1 MRTRLPLWLAGT
13 TLVTACNLDLTNPTA
28 PTEQDILTTREG
40 IVALA
45 VGLQARYGAGM
56 ADFVYPGGLVT
67 DELGATLAA
76 LPSYK
81 DVEAGNDMINTFDA
95 VETPWRSHYRTIK
108 TADDLLN
115 NARNVT
121 LGDSTLSGILTISY
135 LFKAM
140 SLGELLQLYQRIPI
154 TTYHVT
160 APTFVDRATALATV
174 LALLDSAL
182 TQYKAV
188 NPGSEFNTSIRAAG
202 LDVKNTIFAMQAR
215 YERIAGNDAA
225 ALAAADSVNLGVASV
240 MPFSDQAIN
249 PIHDLSNRAGYVK
262 PVDSLRL
269 QAEAGDTLRIRYHV
283 TVAAITGNLQA
294 LDNFTQYASNS
305 APIPF
310 YYPGEVM
317 LIRAEALLNQADIP
331 GARAAVNAVRAK
343 CGGAPNQPIACL
355 APLADT
361 LLDTD
366 PEIRAEIYRQRRFEL
381 YATGLRWEDARR
393 LGLVGA
399 GSLAYR
405 CWLVYPF
412 SERNVNPNVPPDPE
426 PPQAPA
432 FPAVCF

>member
-1 MRTRLPLWLAGT
+1 
-13 TLVTACNLDLTNPTA
+13 
-28 PTEQDILTTREG
+28 
-40 IVALA
+40 
-45 VGLQARYGAGM
+45 
-56 ADFVYPGGLVT
+56 
-67 DELGATLAA
+67 
-76 LPSYK
+76 
-81 DVEAGNDMINTFDA
+81 
-95 VETPWRSHYRTIK
+95 
-108 TADDLLN
+108 LLN

-269 QAEAGDTLRIRYHV
+269 LREAGGF
-283 TVAAITGNLQA
+283 AA
-294 LDNFTQYASNS
+294 
-305 APIPF
+305 P
-310 YYPGEVM
+310 PG
-317 LIRAEALLNQADIP
+317 RS
-331 GARAAVNAVRAK
+331 R
-343 CGGAPNQPIACL
+343 
-355 APLADT
+355 
-361 LLDTD
+361 
-366 PEIRAEIYRQRRFEL
+366 
-381 YATGLRWEDARR
+381 
-393 LGLVGA
+393 
-399 GSLAYR
+399 
-405 CWLVYPF
+405 
-412 SERNVNPNVPPDPE
+412 
-426 PPQAPA
+426 
-432 FPAVCF
+432 